1 MTIGEQIVEF
11 VTENPGCD
19 CDAVY
24 ANLEL
29 ASSSAAA
36 AHLTHLV
43 NAGRLC
49 RKGERGSYTYFP
61 GDAPKRSP
69 GRPPKS
75 EDAEPVEHTP
85 VVVTRPSAE
94 LQVARAG
101 PPSAELVLHLLIVA
115 GKISPR
121 DVELARELCAS

>member
-1 MTIGEQIVEF
+1 MTIGDQIVEF

-19 CDAVY
+19 VDAVY
-24 ANLEL
+24 ANLDL

-36 AHLTHLV
+36 AHMTHLV
-43 NAGRLC
+43 NAGRLR
-49 RKGERGSYTYFP
+49 RKGERGSYTYWP
-61 GDAPKRSP
+61 ADATKRASK
-69 GRPPKS
+69 PPPPADDS
-75 EDAEPVEHTP
+75 EPVERAA